1 TQQHSLF
8 QAGNGLGKD
17 QEILITGL
25 AQGSPVA
32 IGMLVYDIVTDA
44 DMYRDWHSE
53 ANPGSQ
59 YAQVLVRERTLPN
72 GSPQRFAEADAGF
85 RTGSDGIV
93 HPSGFFPEPELAGAD
108 VPRYT
113 LRAGADQGEFPIMDR
128 SGAVHGNVIEEAALH
143 QL

>member
-1 TQQHSLF
+1 MTDLSSFLVRDIPSHRQGFEVHLGTHHRRAEIQQHSLF

-25 AQGSPVA
+25 AQGGAIA

-59 YAQVLVRERTLPN
+59 YAQVLVRERTLP
-72 GSPQRFAEADAGF
+72 
-85 RTGSDGIV
+85 
-93 HPSGFFPEPELAGAD
+93 
-108 VPRYT
+108 
-113 LRAGADQGEFPIMDR
+113 
-128 SGAVHGNVIEEAALH
+128 
-143 QL
+143 